1 MSLFEPTVKPSVHFI
16 SFDKGEICNMIS
28 KKTLYVSDLDGTLLQ
43 SDQTVSAFSAETLN
57 GLIRNGLLFS
67 YATARSYA
75 TANKVTANLQ
85 LRIPVI
91 VFNGTF
97 VIDTD
102 TQNQLISNIFT
113 REETTNILNALSE
126 NNIYP
131 IVNAFFDGQ
140 EKFSYVQGKE
150 TPGILDFLEQRK
162 NDPRRNPVS
171 DANQLYRGEV
181 FHIACI
187 DEEEKLRPVYERFK
201 DDFPC
206 VLYRDIYGDR
216 MWLEIHPKGATKASA
231 ILALKKI
238 LNCDKVICFGDGKN
252 DIPMFRIAD
261 ECYAVANAEPSL
273 KAIATAVIE
282 SNEADGVAKWLAANA
297 KYVSYS

>member
-1 MSLFEPTVKPSVHFI
+1 
-16 SFDKGEICNMIS
+16 MIS
-28 KKTLYVSDLDGTLLQ
+28 KKILYVSDLDGTLLQ

-57 GLIRNGLLFS
+57 DLIRNGLLFS

-75 TANKVTANLQ
+75 TASKVTANLQ

-97 VIDTD
+97 VIDTN
-102 TQNQLISNIFT
+102 TQNQLISNIFK
-113 REETTNILNALSE
+113 REETTTILDTLSE

-131 IVNAFFDGQ
+131 IVNALFDGQ

-150 TPGILDFLEQRK
+150 TPGLLDFLKQRK
-162 NDPRRNPVS
+162 NDPRRNPLS
-171 DANQLYRGEV
+171 DANQLYCGEV

-187 DEEEKLRPVYERFK
+187 DEEEKLRPAYECFK

-231 ILALKKI
+231 ILALKEILGSDKI
-238 LNCDKVICFGDGKN
+238 VCFGDGKN
-252 DIPMFRIAD
+252 DIPMFQIAD
-261 ECYAVANAEPSL
+261 ECYAVANAEPEV

-282 SNEADGVAKWLAANA
+282 SNEDDGVAKWLSANE
-297 KYVSYS
+297 KFEKF